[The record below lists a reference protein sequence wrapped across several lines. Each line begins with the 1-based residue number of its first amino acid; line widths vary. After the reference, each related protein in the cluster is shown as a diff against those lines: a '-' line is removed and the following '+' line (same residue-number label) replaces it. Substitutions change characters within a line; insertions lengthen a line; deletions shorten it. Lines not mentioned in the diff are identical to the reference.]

1 MIYFTKISLILR
13 LRETDMKKILKAI
26 LSIILGIV
34 LLAIIVVMAYLGIIY
49 NEVNTEIKAGKIE
62 KTVDSIR
69 ERNTYVKK
77 EKIDKLYLKAVV
89 AAEDRRYYSHG
100 AVDFIG
106 FSRAMYNN
114 IISLKLKEG
123 GSSIT
128 QQLSKNIFLDQK
140 TELERKI
147 KELFYAIEL
156 EKRYS
161 KDDILELYVN
171 TSYFGAGYYG
181 IGPATKGYYDKTP
194 EKLNLNEIA
203 FLAGVPNAPSVYN
216 PYEHYELAL
225 QRRNIVLRK
234 MVYNGDIT
242 QEEALS
248 VYNEKLNVKER
259 NDD

>member
-1 MIYFTKISLILR
+1 MRKF
-13 LRETDMKKILKAI
+13 LKGI
-26 LSIILGIV
+26 LSIILGIII
-34 LLAIIVVMAYLGIIY
+34 LAIIVVLAYLGIIY

-62 KTVDSIR
+62 KTVEGIR
-69 ERNTYVKK
+69 SRNTYVKK
-77 EKIDKLYLKAVV
+77 EKIDELYLKAVI

-100 AVDFIG
+100 AVDVVG

-114 IISLKLKEG
+114 IISMKLKEG
-123 GSSIT
+123 GSTIT
-128 QQLSKNIFLDQK
+128 QQLSKNIFLDQRA
-140 TELERKI
+140 EIDRKI
-147 KELFYAIEL
+147 KELFYSIEL
-156 EKRYS
+156 EKKYS

-242 QEEALS
+242 QEEAII
-248 VYNEKLNVKER
+248 VYNERLNVKER
-259 NDD
+259 DND

>member
-1 MIYFTKISLILR
+1 MRRIIKGILTIIGIIFLICV
-13 LRETDMKKILKAI
+13 I
-26 LSIILGIV
+26 GIV
-34 LLAIIVVMAYLGIIY
+34 AYLGIIY

-100 AVDFIG
+100 AVDVVG

-114 IISLKLKEG
+114 IISMKLKEG

>member
-1 MIYFTKISLILR
+1 
-13 LRETDMKKILKAI
+13 MKKILKTI
-26 LSIILGIV
+26 LSIMLGIV
-34 LLAIIVVMAYLGIIY
+34 LLAIIAVMAYLGIIY
-49 NEVNTEIKAGKIE
+49 NEVNNEIKAGKIE
-62 KTVDSIR
+62 QIVDGIR
-69 ERNTYVKK
+69 SRATYVKK

-89 AAEDRRYYSHG
+89 DAEDRRFYNHG
-100 AVDFIG
+100 AIDIIG

>member
-1 MIYFTKISLILR
+1 MRRIIKGILTIICVIFLICV
-13 LRETDMKKILKAI
+13 I
-26 LSIILGIV
+26 GIV
-34 LLAIIVVMAYLGIIY
+34 AYLGIIY

-100 AVDFIG
+100 AVDIMG

-242 QEEALS
+242 QEEAMI
-248 VYNEKLNVKER
+248 VYNERLNVKER
-259 NDD
+259 DND

>member
-1 MIYFTKISLILR
+1 MRRIIKGILTIICVIFLICL
-13 LRETDMKKILKAI
+13 I
-26 LSIILGIV
+26 GIV
-34 LLAIIVVMAYLGIIY
+34 AYLGILY
-49 NEVNTEIKAGKIE
+49 NDVNNEIKAGKIK

-77 EKIDKLYLKAVV
+77 ENIDKLYLKAVV

-100 AVDFIG
+100 AVDIMG

-259 NDD
+259 NYD

>member
-1 MIYFTKISLILR
+1 VI
-13 LRETDMKKILKAI
+13 
-26 LSIILGIV
+26 GIV
-34 LLAIIVVMAYLGIIY
+34 AYLGIIY

-100 AVDFIG
+100 AVDIMG

>member
-1 MIYFTKISLILR
+1 
-13 LRETDMKKILKAI
+13 MKKLLKGI
-26 LSIILGIV
+26 LSILLALVVLGII
-34 LLAIIVVMAYLGIIY
+34 ATIAYLGIIY
-49 NEVNTEIKAGKIE
+49 NEVNNEIKSGKIE
-62 KTVDSIR
+62 KIVDGIR
-69 ERNTYVKK
+69 SRATYVKK
-77 EKIDKLYLKAVV
+77 ENIDKLYLKAVV

-147 KELFYAIEL
+147 KELFYAVEL

-242 QEEALS
+242 QEEAII
-248 VYNEKLNVKER
+248 VYNERLNVKER
-259 NDD
+259 DND

>member
-1 MIYFTKISLILR
+1 MRKF
-13 LRETDMKKILKAI
+13 LKGI
-26 LSIILGIV
+26 LSIILGIII
-34 LLAIIVVMAYLGIIY
+34 LAIIVVLAYLGIIY

-62 KTVDSIR
+62 KTVEGIR
-69 ERNTYVKK
+69 SRNTYVKK
-77 EKIDKLYLKAVV
+77 EKIDELYLKAVI

-100 AVDFIG
+100 AVDVVG

-114 IISLKLKEG
+114 IISMKLKEG
-123 GSSIT
+123 GSTIT

-242 QEEALS
+242 QEEAII
-248 VYNEKLNVKER
+248 VYNERLNVKER
-259 NDD
+259 DND

>member
-1 MIYFTKISLILR
+1 MRRIIKGILTIIGVIFLICL
-13 LRETDMKKILKAI
+13 I
-26 LSIILGIV
+26 GIV
-34 LLAIIVVMAYLGIIY
+34 AYLGILY
-49 NEVNTEIKAGKIE
+49 NDVNNEIKAGKIK

-100 AVDFIG
+100 AVDIMG

-181 IGPATKGYYDKTP
+181 IGPATKGYYDKIP

>member
-1 MIYFTKISLILR
+1 MRKF
-13 LRETDMKKILKAI
+13 LKGI
-26 LSIILGIV
+26 LSIILGIII
-34 LLAIIVVMAYLGIIY
+34 LTIIVVLAYLGIIY

-62 KTVDSIR
+62 KTVEGIR
-69 ERNTYVKK
+69 SRNTYVKK
-77 EKIDKLYLKAVV
+77 EKIDELYLKAVI

-100 AVDFIG
+100 AVDVVG

-114 IISLKLKEG
+114 IISMKLKEG
-123 GSSIT
+123 GSTIT
-128 QQLSKNIFLDQK
+128 QQLSKNIFLDQRA
-140 TELERKI
+140 EIDRKI
-147 KELFYAIEL
+147 KELFYSIEL
-156 EKRYS
+156 EKKYS

-194 EKLNLNEIA
+194 EKLSLNEAA

>member
-1 MIYFTKISLILR
+1 M
-13 LRETDMKKILKAI
+13 
-26 LSIILGIV
+26 
-34 LLAIIVVMAYLGIIY
+34 
-49 NEVNTEIKAGKIE
+49 
-62 KTVDSIR
+62 
-69 ERNTYVKK
+69 
-77 EKIDKLYLKAVV
+77 
-89 AAEDRRYYSHG
+89 
-100 AVDFIG
+100 G

-161 KDDILELYVN
+161 KDDILELCVN

-242 QEEALS
+242 QEEAII
-248 VYNEKLNVKER
+248 VYNERLNVKER
-259 NDD
+259 DND

>member
-1 MIYFTKISLILR
+1 MRKF
-13 LRETDMKKILKAI
+13 LKGI
-26 LSIILGIV
+26 LSIILGIII
-34 LLAIIVVMAYLGIIY
+34 LAIIVVLAYLGIIY

-62 KTVDSIR
+62 KTVEGIR
-69 ERNTYVKK
+69 SRNTYVKK
-77 EKIDKLYLKAVV
+77 EKIDELYLKAVI

-100 AVDFIG
+100 AVDVVG

-114 IISLKLKEG
+114 IISMKLKEG
-123 GSSIT
+123 GSTIT
-128 QQLSKNIFLDQK
+128 QQLSKNIFLDQRA
-140 TELERKI
+140 EIDRKI
-147 KELFYAIEL
+147 KELFYSIEL
-156 EKRYS
+156 EKKYS

-194 EKLNLNEIA
+194 EKLSLNEAA

-242 QEEALS
+242 QEEALAI
-248 VYNEKLNVKER
+248 YDERLNVKGKN
-259 NDD
+259 ND

>member
-1 MIYFTKISLILR
+1 MRRIIKGILTIICVIFLICV
-13 LRETDMKKILKAI
+13 I
-26 LSIILGIV
+26 GIV
-34 LLAIIVVMAYLGIIY
+34 AYLGIIY

-77 EKIDKLYLKAVV
+77 EKIDELYLKAVI

-100 AVDFIG
+100 AVDVVG

-114 IISLKLKEG
+114 IISMKLKEG
-123 GSSIT
+123 GSTIT

-242 QEEALS
+242 QEEAII
-248 VYNEKLNVKER
+248 VYNERLNVKER
-259 NDD
+259 DND

>member
-1 MIYFTKISLILR
+1 MRKIIKGILTIIGVIFLICV
-13 LRETDMKKILKAI
+13 I
-26 LSIILGIV
+26 GIV
-34 LLAIIVVMAYLGIIY
+34 AYLGIIY

-100 AVDFIG
+100 AVDIMG

-242 QEEALS
+242 QEEAII
-248 VYNEKLNVKER
+248 VYNERLNVKER
-259 NDD
+259 DND

>member
-1 MIYFTKISLILR
+1 VI
-13 LRETDMKKILKAI
+13 
-26 LSIILGIV
+26 GIV
-34 LLAIIVVMAYLGIIY
+34 AYLGIIY

-100 AVDFIG
+100 AVDIMG

-194 EKLNLNEIA
+194 EKLNLNEIV

-242 QEEALS
+242 QEEAII
-248 VYNEKLNVKER
+248 VYNERLNVKER
-259 NDD
+259 DND